1 MMGYGNFNYLNGM
14 GLGAGVLGAW
24 MGVFLL
30 PLLVWSLAWKGWAL
44 WRAAK
49 DDSKVWFAALLILNT
64 VGILEILY
72 IFVFS
77 KSKSKALSSVNK
89 SRK

>member
-1 MMGYGNFNYLNGM
+1 MNYGNFFSGAGM
-14 GLGAGVLGAW
+14 GAGLLGAW
-24 MGVFLL
+24 LGVFLL
-30 PLLVWSLAWKGWAL
+30 PLLIWSLVWKGWAL

-49 DDSKVWFAALLILNT
+49 DDNKIWFVVLLVLNT

-77 KSKSKALSSVNK
+77 KSKSKAIK
-89 SRK
+89 SIKRSK